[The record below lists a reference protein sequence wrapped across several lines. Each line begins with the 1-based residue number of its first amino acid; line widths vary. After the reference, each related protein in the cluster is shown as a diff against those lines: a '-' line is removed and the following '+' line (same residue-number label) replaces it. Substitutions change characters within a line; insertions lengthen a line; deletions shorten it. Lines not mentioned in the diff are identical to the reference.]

1 MDSRRRKR
9 DEGTPKYKFTEAS
22 NIGSDIEEHNVDS
35 NTDGSDD
42 EDYENE
48 VLEEFYDSDYDLVEG
63 KKDDREF
70 DKYVDVT
77 VEYRGVQK
85 SPVADH
91 GVEGAEVDNDKVEGG
106 TVAADGLDFSDEN
119 EVSDGDNDEHRT
131 KRTPQPINEPV
142 NEPVN
147 EAVRVEVNEP
157 VSEPVNEAVREKVNE
172 PVNEP
177 VADVIAVNTQP
188 EMDFDEAD
196 LYVQLP
202 ILEPVKEP
210 VRPTRPNIPF
220 IRKKTAAVK
229 APGLKKPIAAVLRK
243 KPFTRSSA
251 QVVPQI
257 SRTLILI
264 VCSSVQSIN
273 KGIHR
278 WKTSQMET

>member
-1 MDSRRRKR
+1 MDSRRQKR
-9 DEGTPKYKFTEAS
+9 GEGTPKYEFTEAS
-22 NIGSDIEEHNVDS
+22 NIGSDIEKHNVDS

-42 EDYENE
+42 EDYEDK

-77 VEYRGVQK
+77 VEYGGVQK

-91 GVEGAEVDNDKVEGG
+91 GVEGAKVNNDGVDG
-106 TVAADGLDFSDEN
+106 A
-119 EVSDGDNDEHRT
+119 
-131 KRTPQPINEPV
+131 
-142 NEPVN
+142 N
-147 EAVRVEVNEP
+147 EAVRAEVNEP

-172 PVNEP
+172 PVNEL
-177 VADVIAVNTQP
+177 VADVIAVNTQL

-202 ILEPVKEP
+202 ILELVKEP
-210 VRPTRPNIPF
+210 VRPTRPKIPF

-229 APGLKKPIAAVLRK
+229 APGLKKSIAVVLRK

-251 QVVPQI
+251 QFI
-257 SRTLILI
+257 SKFHGNENEPLEID
-264 VCSSVQSIN
+264 
-273 KGIHR
+273 
-278 WKTSQMET
+278 